1 MTSIHPLLAALDAA
15 ADGNFPL
22 ANGTVTFVAPHRRGI
37 EAIVAFTGH
46 AYIMTEVSPREL
58 DHLQPDGFG
67 RALDPAIQIRV
78 ARGGEIGVNDA
89 TLAWRRRSVEPGAV
103 VELTNAYDDHPR
115 VRHARSIREEVRVYA
130 GADGLVTLSRGLAGR
145 PEMSVEVWSPG
156 HGRGRSLIRAA
167 QALSQSD
174 VLFAAVA
181 PGNAR
186 SLRSFLAEGFQP
198 LASEVVIIP
207 GPGEAANGRESR
219 KVVASDDR
227 R

>member
-1 MTSIHPLLAALDAA
+1 MNAA
-15 ADGNFPL
+15 AEGRFPPADG
-22 ANGTVTFVAPHRRGI
+22 AVTFVAPHRRGI

-46 AYIMTEVSPREL
+46 AYIMTELPSREL
-58 DHLQPDGFG
+58 DDLQPDGFG

-78 ARGGEIGVNDA
+78 ARGGEVGVNDA
-89 TLAWRRRSVEPGAV
+89 TLAWRRRPVQPGAI
-103 VELTNAYDDHPR
+103 VELTSEYDDHPR
-115 VRHARSIREEVRVYA
+115 VRHARSIREDVRVHA
-130 GADGLVTLSRGLAGR
+130 GADGLLTLSSGLAGR

-156 HGRGRSLIRAA
+156 LGQGRSLIRAA
-167 QALSQSD
+167 QALSRSD

-186 SLRSFLAEGFQP
+186 SLRAFLAEGFQP

-207 GPGEAANGRESR
+207 GAREPANGRESR
-219 KVVASDDR
+219 NVVASDDR

>member
-1 MTSIHPLLAALDAA
+1 MNAA
-15 ADGNFPL
+15 ADGRFPP
-22 ANGTVTFVAPHRRGI
+22 ADGSVTFLAPHRRGV

-46 AYIMTEVSPREL
+46 AYIMTELSPREL
-58 DHLQPDGFG
+58 DDLQPDGFG

-78 ARGGEIGVNDA
+78 ARGGEVGVNDA
-89 TLAWRRRSVEPGAV
+89 TLAWRHRPVEPGAV
-103 VELTNAYDDHPR
+103 VELTSEYDDHPR
-115 VRHARSIREEVRVYA
+115 VRHARSIREDVRVYA
-130 GADGLVTLSRGLAGR
+130 GADGLLTLSRGLAGR

-156 HGRGRSLIRAA
+156 QGRGRSLIRAA

-186 SLRSFLAEGFQP
+186 SLRAFLAEGFQP

-207 GPGEAANGRESR
+207 EAGDPAKGRESR
-219 KVVASDDR
+219 NIVASEDR

>member
-1 MTSIHPLLAALDAA
+1 MTPIHPLLAALNAA
-15 ADGNFPL
+15 AEGHFPP
-22 ANGTVTFVAPHRRGI
+22 ADGTVTFVAPHRRGV

-46 AYIMTEVSPREL
+46 AYIMTELSPREL
-58 DHLQPDGFG
+58 DHLHPDGFG

-103 VELTNAYDDHPR
+103 VELTSAHDDHPR
-115 VRHARSIREEVRVYA
+115 VQHARSIRDEVRVYA
-130 GADGLVTLSRGLAGR
+130 GADGLVTLSKGLAGR

-156 HGRGRSLIRAA
+156 RGRGRSLLRAA
-167 QALSQSD
+167 QALSRSD

-186 SLRSFLAEGFQP
+186 SLRAFLAEGFQP

-207 GPGEAANGRESR
+207 GAGAPTKGRESR